1 MRVGVT
7 RHFAAIACLLWLS
20 GCETSTSI
28 TQLSAPAGGDP
39 QGITSQPLPEA
50 TASEATGSVAPKA
63 STPVES
69 GDASAVNKQLLGSDP
84 SDDLSRGKVQYRAQN
99 YGLAEKHFRR
109 AVEAHPRDG
118 EAWVG
123 LAASYDRLR
132 RYDLADRAY
141 EQAIAILGPTSEIL
155 NNQGYS
161 YMLRGD
167 YKMARKKLSAAQVKD
182 PDNKYIQSNI
192 ELLEEVSR
200 KGKGIR

>member
-1 MRVGVT
+1 MRVGAA
-7 RHFAAIACLLWLS
+7 RLFAAIACLLWLG
-20 GCETSTSI
+20 GCETSTNT
-28 TQLSAPAGGDP
+28 TQLSGPMNGDL
-39 QGITSQPLPEA
+39 QTITTEPLP
-50 TASEATGSVAPKA
+50 EATGSVAPI
-63 STPVES
+63 T
-69 GDASAVNKQLLGSDP
+69 SAPIATGNAGAINKQLLGSEP
-84 SDDLSRGKVQYRAQN
+84 SDDLNRGKVQYRAQN

-109 AVEAHPRDG
+109 AVEAHPREG

-167 YKMARKKLSAAQVKD
+167 YKMARKKLTAAQAKD
-182 PDNKYIQSNI
+182 PDNKFIQNNI

-200 KGKGIR
+200 KGKSIR